1 MKKKILVSYYNTHQ
15 VGGPNV
21 SSDNIINSYLGE
33 KYSFSK
39 IIINEHLGKV
49 LRIKTLR
56 RLIREIKEANPD
68 LILIG
73 GLQLHGFY
81 LMLASKLAGYKKRTF
96 VIVHGSACDAIHIG
110 KFSKFLF
117 GKIIEPFIVR
127 NAACLTTVCKQMSE
141 NKIVKNNVKNFG
153 GVIHN
158 PIPQIDY
165 PKRQNQQFAILKSSI
180 LNDTRVKLIYTGR
193 IVQDKG
199 LDYLLEAMLSLDAAL
214 YLAGDGPDIEKY
226 KQMTI
231 NLGITDKVVFLGKVY
246 GVVNILDLFDI
257 FVFPSL
263 HENLPNSIL
272 EACFSGL
279 PVVATDV
286 GGIPEIIQDGFNG
299 LLVIPRSSKCL
310 ANAIAKL
317 ISNKQE
323 RLKMGNNA
331 KEFVIKNFS
340 NSIIIPKYEFLFDSL
355 IQKNIV
361 KNK

>member
-21 SSDNIINSYLGE
+21 SSDNIINSYLCE

-56 RLIREIKEANPD
+56 RLIREIKEAKPD

-141 NKIVKNNVKNFG
+141 NRIVKNNVKNFG

-158 PIPQIDY
+158 PIPRIDY
-165 PKRQNQQFAILKSSI
+165 LREENNQSFAIKSLI
-180 LNDTRVKLIYTGR
+180 ANDKRTKLIYTGR

-199 LDYLLEAMLSLDAAL
+199 LDYLLEAMLSLEATL

-226 KQMTI
+226 KQTTT
-231 NLGITDKVVFLGKVY
+231 NFGIADKVRFLGKVD
-246 GVVNILDLFDI
+246 GVVNILGLFDI

-263 HENLPNSIL
+263 HENLPNSVL

-279 PVVATDV
+279 PVVATSV

-299 LLVIPRSSKCL
+299 LLVKPRSSECL
-310 ANAIAKL
+310 VNAVSRL
-317 ISNKQE
+317 VSNKTE

-331 KEFVIKNFS
+331 REYVINNFS
-340 NSIIIPKYEFLFDSL
+340 NNIIIPKYEFLFDSL
-355 IQKNIV
+355 IQKNSI
-361 KNK
+361 KK